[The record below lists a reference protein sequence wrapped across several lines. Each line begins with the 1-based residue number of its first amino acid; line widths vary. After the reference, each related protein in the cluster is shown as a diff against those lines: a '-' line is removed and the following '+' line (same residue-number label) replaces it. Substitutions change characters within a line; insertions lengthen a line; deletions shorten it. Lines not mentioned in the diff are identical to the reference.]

1 MSLADDLARL
11 AYEHED
17 LAAAIDEVLKPV
29 NETINRMRWKG
40 PHRDRVQAELAAMRR
55 TIGVVVDSLRDRARL
70 LRHAAATI
78 PDPRFVGQPVFIQ
91 LPELR
96 EQLLKERDEL
106 LKNLRRQLTPMGT
119 AVSEVFVKHG
129 VG

>member
-1 MSLADDLARL
+1 MSLNTDLVRL
-11 AYEHED
+11 ADEHED

-29 NETINRMRWKG
+29 GETVNRMRWKG
-40 PHRDRVQAELAAMRR
+40 PHRDRVLAELAAMRR
-55 TIGVVVDSLRDRARL
+55 TVGTVVDDLRRRARL

-78 PDPRFVGQPVFIQ
+78 PDDVLVGHPVFIH

-106 LKNLRRQLTPMGT
+106 LKNLRRQLTPMGSV
-119 AVSEVFVKHG
+119 VSEVLARHG
-129 VG
+129 AG